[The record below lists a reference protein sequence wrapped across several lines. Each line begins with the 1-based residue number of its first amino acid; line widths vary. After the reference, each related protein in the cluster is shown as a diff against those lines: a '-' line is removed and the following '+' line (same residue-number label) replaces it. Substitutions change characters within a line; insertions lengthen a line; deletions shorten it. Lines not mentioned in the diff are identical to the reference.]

1 MPYKDPLKKQAWQR
15 RRTLKFSQMR
25 AAGIDVARFI
35 LREARRSDKLRG
47 KACDLTKEQI
57 ETLIAGGCSYAA
69 RRG

>member
-35 LREARRSDKLRG
+35 LREARRSDRLRG
-47 KACDLTKEQI
+47 RVCDLTKEPD
-57 ETLIAGGCSYAA
+57 
-69 RRG
+69 RGPHRGRL